1 MLSSRASDLDHGQA
15 GIAGEEAVAAWLGSM
30 PESDDLAIIVRQ
42 TNSTLK
48 KLFATGKG
56 AQTSGLITG
65 MIAAVRNLMMVAD
78 HGQPPVELINS
89 LYFTGKERP
98 LRADVVTLFRKHPL
112 PRFLLLACGEH
123 RSMLSDPGSMFNDCD

>member
-1 MLSSRASDLDHGQA
+1 MPSSRASDSDYGQA
-15 GIAGEEAVAAWLGSM
+15 KIAGEEAVSAWLGSL
-30 PESDDLAIIVRQ
+30 PESDDLTNLRQ
-42 TNSTLK
+42 MESSLK
-48 KLFATGKG
+48 RSLAMERV
-56 AQTSGLITG
+56 AQTSAFITG
-65 MIAAVRNLMMVAD
+65 MIAAVRDLMMVAD

-89 LYFTGKERP
+89 LYLRGKERP